1 MINLEKLY
9 WDCVAVKNFLSLSK
23 KVKNISKKVF
33 FDSRR
38 MLDLD
43 IYGNIGAANKIII
56 LSHTGTANSDG
67 LCNVY
72 LAEQLYLSGY
82 TVVAFNSQGFRNI
95 ITDEPFTGEKKSMSI
110 LGNILDN
117 VVDYIREEN
126 SEAPI
131 LAGAFSAGG
140 LFLINH
146 FSQNDRNIAG
156 IVNHAAFYYVEG
168 IYDDPTYILIFP
180 TIDLQILYAKN
191 FILSGKFKN
200 LMKIYKAGFDWRYL
214 YKINNNE
221 DFCNDVHENKTN
233 VPIIAIHCKNDSV
246 LSIKSARKFFKQ
258 LNSHHASLIEISGA
272 GHSLTENV
280 VKLFVEQCDELCNN
294 WIENSN
300 KIKE

>member
-1 MINLEKLY
+1 MMINFKKLY
-9 WDCVAVKNFLSLSK
+9 WDIITIKNYLALFK
-23 KVKNISKKVF
+23 KLKNIPKTVF
-33 FDSRR
+33 FDSQR

-43 IYGNIGAANKIII
+43 IYGELSTANKIII

-67 LCNVY
+67 CCNVY

-82 TVVAFNSQGFRNI
+82 VVVSFNSQGFRNI
-95 ITDEPFTGEKKSMSI
+95 ITDEPFSGEKKSMKI
-110 LGNILDN
+110 LSSILDN
-117 VVDYIREEN
+117 IIDFIKKEN
-126 SEAPI
+126 SKAPI

-140 LFLINH
+140 FFLINH
-146 FSQNDRNIAG
+146 FMQYNRNIAV
-156 IVNHAAFYYVEG
+156 IVVHSAFYYVEG

-246 LSIKSARKFFKQ
+246 LSIKSARKFFKRM
-258 LNSHHASLIEISGA
+258 NSPHAKLIEISGV
-272 GHSLTENV
+272 GHSLTDEVIKTFIEQSDILCDNWL
-280 VKLFVEQCDELCNN
+280 VK
-294 WIENSN
+294 
-300 KIKE
+300 

>member
-146 FSQNDRNIAG
+146 FSQNDRNLAG
-156 IVNHAAFYYVEG
+156 VILHASFYSVESV
-168 IYDDPTYILIFP
+168 YEDPSYILIFP

-191 FILSGKFKN
+191 FILFGKFKN
-200 LMKIYKAGFDWRYL
+200 LMKIYNAGFDWRFL
-214 YKINNNE
+214 YRINNNE
-221 DFCNDVHENKTN
+221 DFCEPAKDNKTG
-233 VPIIAIHCKNDSV
+233 VQITAIHGNNDTV
-246 LSIKSARKFFKQ
+246 CSIKSAREFFKRM
-258 LNSHHASLIEISGA
+258 NSPHTKLIEISGV
-272 GHSLTENV
+272 GHSLTENI
-280 VKLFVEQCDELCNN
+280 VKLFIEQCDELCNN